1 MAEETITILKVGTDE
16 AIKSI
21 GDLRNNIR
29 TLKKELS
36 GLGIGT
42 EQYQK
47 TLQTLITNQN
57 ALRGAMNA
65 TTASMN
71 DVAKAAAGVTK
82 ETKKE
87 DGQVQ
92 QLATTY
98 NGLVNQLANLKRE
111 LRNVDVFT
119 TEGMETY
126 KTMAVQVNAVNDRL
140 KEMDALQGN
149 YQRNVGNYTSAL
161 NGLNIATAQIV
172 RELPAATVSANT
184 FFLAISNNIP
194 TLVDQIANLR
204 AANAA
209 AVAQGGKAV
218 SILDSLMKA
227 LFSWNTVITLVITA
241 VTLFGDDLIKL
252 IGNLFKTKDAV
263 DVNAEA
269 MKAYKEAVDSSR
281 KAEAEATVTSSLLYR
296 AATDMNR
303 SMEDRLSATRQLQ
316 SEYPD
321 YFKNFSEEEILAGK
335 AKSAYDE
342 LTKSLV
348 ENARAKAYLNAI
360 TEEQSK
366 IVDVEIKRAEAQK
379 QLNEAQESLRILE
392 DRASKAMDDAGTAG
406 AAALSQ
412 DVQFY
417 SQQAAVAKSTVD
429 DLKKTIQEYND
440 EIAVH
445 VATIEEL
452 EGNIPINAVS
462 GGSGTSST
470 TTDNT
475 LQLQRQAQDAQIALM
490 EEGMEKELLI
500 ARVNNERK
508 IEDLT
513 IQLATEKDLTAE
525 GITAIN
531 DTIAA
536 LTEQGRQ
543 DQLDI
548 VAKYNRQQLEA
559 QQKLNDEL
567 AKEAQKDALESLKA
581 EERRQKDRRTAN
593 RKRLGAVDDNT
604 ESRLADNR
612 YDTGLSERERA
623 DNEYNIIQ
631 EGNQRKIELIRQFAE
646 DALEAGDLTAYL
658 DYQKQAEDLSV
669 AITERASERKKKV
682 WEDEKNAKMATLM
695 GVANGTASIL
705 DSMADMYEADAENS
719 EKSAQQA
726 KNLRIASATIETITG
741 AIGAFMQASA
751 SYPPPYGQI
760 LGAVQAAVVLATGMA
775 QIAKIKNTE
784 VNKDSTPSG
793 SVSGI
798 SATVSAPTITPEV
811 TQVRN
816 VTSASEEDRLNRMAD
831 DQRVYILSSDLE
843 ANQNQRRVRI
853 RETSF

>member
-1 MAEETITILKVGTDE
+1 
-16 AIKSI
+16 
-21 GDLRNNIR
+21 
-29 TLKKELS
+29 
-36 GLGIGT
+36 
-42 EQYQK
+42 
-47 TLQTLITNQN
+47 
-57 ALRGAMNA
+57 
-65 TTASMN
+65 
-71 DVAKAAAGVTK
+71 
-82 ETKKE
+82 
-87 DGQVQ
+87 
-92 QLATTY
+92 
-98 NGLVNQLANLKRE
+98 
-111 LRNVDVFT
+111 
-119 TEGMETY
+119 
-126 KTMAVQVNAVNDRL
+126 
-140 KEMDALQGN
+140 
-149 YQRNVGNYTSAL
+149 
-161 NGLNIATAQIV
+161 
-172 RELPAATVSANT
+172 
-184 FFLAISNNIP
+184 
-194 TLVDQIANLR
+194 
-204 AANAA
+204 
-209 AVAQGGKAV
+209 
-218 SILDSLMKA
+218 
-227 LFSWNTVITLVITA
+227 
-241 VTLFGDDLIKL
+241 
-252 IGNLFKTKDAV
+252 
-263 DVNAEA
+263 

-392 DRASKAMDDAGTAG
+392 DRVSKAMDDAGTAG

-508 IEDLT
+508 IEDLK

-567 AKEAQKDALESLKA
+567 AKEAQKDALEFLKA
-581 EERRQKDRRTAN
+581 EEQRQKDRRTAN
-593 RKRLGAVDDNT
+593 GKRLGAVDDNT

-612 YDTGLSERERA
+612 YDTGISERERA

-631 EGNQRKIELIRQFAE
+631 EGNQRKLELIRQFAE

-669 AITERASERKKKV
+669 AITERASERKKKI
-682 WEDEKNAKMATLM
+682 WDDETDAREKTLFA
-695 GVANGTASIL
+695 VANATSSIL
-705 DSMADMYEADAENS
+705 GSLADIYESDSENN
-719 EKSAQQA
+719 EKAAQQA
-726 KNLRIASATIETITG
+726 KNLRTASATIDTISG
-741 AIGAFMQASA
+741 AIKAFMSA
-751 SYPPPYGQI
+751 QGLPFPANTI
-760 LGAVQAAVVLATGMA
+760 VGAAQAAAVLATGMA
-775 QIAKIKNTE
+775 QIAKIRNTDID
-784 VNKDSTPSG
+784 KDKESSG
-793 SVSGI
+793 SI
-798 SATVSAPTITPEV
+798 SATVSAPTVTPRV
-811 TQVRN
+811 TEVRN
-816 VTSASEEDRLNRMAD
+816 ITSASEEDRLNRMAD
-831 DQRVYILSSDLE
+831 DQRVYILSSDIE
-843 ANQNQRRVRI
+843 ASQKQRRVRV

>member
-1 MAEETITILKVGTDE
+1 MAEATITILKVGTDE
-16 AIKSI
+16 AVRNINDLKTNIKQLKDEISKLDI
-21 GDLRNNIR
+21 GSED
-29 TLKKELS
+29 
-36 GLGIGT
+36 
-42 EQYQK
+42 YQK
-47 TLQTLITNQN
+47 TLGKLIANQN

-65 TTASMN
+65 TTASMQQVKA
-71 DVAKAAAGVTK
+71 DALAAKKGA
-82 ETKKE
+82 
-87 DGQVQ
+87 DG
-92 QLATTY
+92 LATSY
-98 NGLVNQLANLKRE
+98 NGLVNQLAALKRE
-111 LRNVDVFT
+111 LRSVDT
-119 TEGMETY
+119 ATDEGMAQFAELA
-126 KTMAVQVNAVNDRL
+126 KQIDNVNNRL
-140 KEMDALQGN
+140 KLLDAYQGN
-149 YQRNVGNYTSAL
+149 YQRNVGNYSSAL
-161 NGLNIATAQIV
+161 SGLNMSMSQVV
-172 RELPAATVSANT
+172 RELPSAAVSMNT

-194 TLVDQIANLR
+194 ILVDQINNLR
-204 AANAA
+204 AQNKQLIAQGKQGISVIG
-209 AVAQGGKAV
+209 AVAK
-218 SILDSLMKA
+218 SF
-227 LFSWNTVITLVITA
+227 FSWNTVLTLVITA

-417 SQQAAVAKSTVD
+417 SQQAAVAKSSVD

-445 VATIEEL
+445 VATIEDL

-508 IEDLT
+508 IEDLKM
-513 IQLATEKDLTAE
+513 QLATEKDLTAE

-531 DTIAA
+531 DTIVA
-536 LTEQGRQ
+536 LSEQGRQ

-567 AKEAQKDALESLKA
+567 AKEAQKDALEFLKA
-581 EERRQKDRRTAN
+581 EEQRQKDRRTAN
-593 RKRLGAVDDNT
+593 GKRIGAVDDNT

-612 YDTGLSERERA
+612 YDTGISERERA

-631 EGNQRKIELIRQFAE
+631 EGNQRKLELIRQFAE

-658 DYQKQAEDLSV
+658 DYQQQAADMSV
-669 AITERASERKKKV
+669 EI
-682 WEDEKNAKMATLM
+682 EKNSAEKQKQIWDNLQAAKMQAYQNTVSGVTTLL
-695 GVANGTASIL
+695 NTL
-705 DSMADMYEADAENS
+705 ADLYEEDAENS
-719 EKSAQQA
+719 EEAARQS
-726 KNLRIASATIETITG
+726 KNLQIAATTISTISGAVSAYMG
-741 AIGAFMQASA
+741 AIKAFENTGPGAIAG
-751 SYPPPYGQI
+751 PI
-760 LGAVQAAVVLATGMA
+760 VGAVQAAMVLATGMA
-775 QIAKIKNTE
+775 QIAKIRNTE
-784 VNKDSTPSG
+784 VDKDKESSG
-793 SVSGI
+793 SI
-798 SATVSAPTITPEV
+798 SATVSAPTVTPRV
-811 TQVRN
+811 TEVRN
-816 VTSASEEDRLNRMAD
+816 ITSASEEDRLNRMAD
-831 DQRVYILSSDLE
+831 DQRVYILASDIE
-843 ANQNQRRVRI
+843 ASQKQRRVRV

>member
-16 AIKSI
+16 AVRNINDLKTNIKQLKDEISKLDI
-21 GDLRNNIR
+21 GSED
-29 TLKKELS
+29 
-36 GLGIGT
+36 
-42 EQYQK
+42 YQK
-47 TLQTLITNQN
+47 TLGKLIANQN

-65 TTASMN
+65 TTASMQQVLT
-71 DVAKAAAGVTK
+71 DASAAKKGS
-82 ETKKE
+82 
-87 DGQVQ
+87 DG
-92 QLATTY
+92 LATSY
-98 NGLVNQLANLKRE
+98 NGLVNQLAALRRE
-111 LRNVDVFT
+111 LRSVDISSG
-119 TEGMETY
+119 TEEFRRI
-126 KTMAVQVNAVNDRL
+126 ADQVNVVNARL
-140 KEMDALQGN
+140 KELDALQGT
-149 YQRNVGNYTSAL
+149 YVRNVGNYKSAF
-161 NGLNIATAQIV
+161 NGLSVATSQIV
-172 RELPAATVSANT
+172 RELPSAAVSMNT

-194 TLVDQIANLR
+194 MLVDQINLLR
-204 AANAA
+204 AQSKQLI
-209 AVAQGGKAV
+209 AQGEKGINVAGAV
-218 SILDSLMKA
+218 VKSF
-227 LFSWNTVITLVITA
+227 FSWNTVLTLVITA

-281 KAEAEATVTSSLLYR
+281 KAEEEATVTSSLLYR

-392 DRASKAMDDAGTAG
+392 DRVSKAMDDAGTAG
-406 AAALSQ
+406 AAALSH

-429 DLKKTIQEYND
+429 DLKKTIQEYSD

-490 EEGMEKELLI
+490 EEGVEKELLI

-508 IEDLT
+508 IEDLK

-567 AKEAQKDALESLKA
+567 AKEAQKDALEFLKA
-581 EERRQKDRRTAN
+581 EEQRQKDRRTAN
-593 RKRLGAVDDNT
+593 GKRLGAVDDNT

-612 YDTGLSERERA
+612 YDTGISERERA

-631 EGNQRKIELIRQFAE
+631 EGNQRKLELIRQFAE

-658 DYQKQAEDLSV
+658 DYQQQAADMSV
-669 AITERASERKKKV
+669 EI
-682 WEDEKNAKMATLM
+682 EKNSAEKQKQIWDNLQAAKMQAYQNTVSGVTTLL
-695 GVANGTASIL
+695 NTL
-705 DSMADMYEADAENS
+705 ADLYEEDAENS
-719 EKSAQQA
+719 EEAARQS
-726 KNLRIASATIETITG
+726 KNLQIAATTISTISGAVSAYMG
-741 AIGAFMQASA
+741 AIKAFENTGPGAIAG
-751 SYPPPYGQI
+751 PI
-760 LGAVQAAVVLATGMA
+760 VGAVQAAMVLATGMA
-775 QIAKIKNTE
+775 QIAKIRNTDID
-784 VNKDSTPSG
+784 KDKESSG
-793 SVSGI
+793 SI
-798 SATVSAPTITPEV
+798 SATVSAPTVTPRV
-811 TQVRN
+811 TEVRN
-816 VTSASEEDRLNRMAD
+816 ITSASEEDRLNRMAD
-831 DQRVYILSSDLE
+831 DQRVYILSSDIE
-843 ANQNQRRVRI
+843 ASQKQRRVRV